1 MRKTVLLMALM
12 ALTMVLASGVAL
24 AINKVG
30 TNGPDTLRGTNE
42 GDNLVG
48 QGGNDDI
55 SGAGGRDVVVGG
67 GGRDVVQGG
76 PFPPR
81 PETPPRCESSPN
93 NNDDLTGGAGN
104 DFLNGNVGTDQLV
117 GGPGHDVL
125 WEEVCFGGNGEAGTL
140 ETLIGG
146 AGNDFLW
153 VRDTP
158 FPVPPK
164 DLVLCGAGRDVASVD
179 KVDVVVGCERVMF
192 RHPTHE
198 EHVRALDKR
207 GLGGRV

>member
-1 MRKTVLLMALM
+1 MRKTVLLLALM
-12 ALTMVLASGVAL
+12 ALTKVLASGVAL

-76 PFPPR
+76 PWPPR

-93 NNDDLTGGAGN
+93 NNDDLT
-104 DFLNGNVGTDQLV
+104 
-117 GGPGHDVL
+117 
-125 WEEVCFGGNGEAGTL
+125 
-140 ETLIGG
+140 GG

-179 KVDVVVGCERVMF
+179 KVDVVVGCESVMF

>member
-1 MRKTVLLMALM
+1 MRRVALVFVAMAL
-12 ALTMVLASGVAL
+12 ALLLASGVAL
-24 AINKVG
+24 AVNKNG
-30 TNGPDTLRGTNE
+30 TNSPDTLRGTNKD
-42 GDNLVG
+42 DNLLG
-48 QGGNDDI
+48 KGGNDDI
-55 SGAGGRDVVVGG
+55 SGLGGPDNILGG

-76 PFPPR
+76 PAPPR
-81 PETPPRCESSPN
+81 PEFPPRCEASPN
-93 NNDDLTGGAGN
+93 NNDVLIGGAGN
-104 DFLNGNVGTDQLV
+104 DFLNGNLGTDRLV
-117 GGPGHDVL
+117 GGRGDDVL
-125 WEEVCFGGNGEAGTL
+125 WEEVCFRGAGESGKFEIL
-140 ETLIGG
+140 MGG

-179 KVDVVVGCERVMF
+179 RVDVVVGCEKLMF

-198 EHVRALDKR
+198 EHVQVLAKR

>member
-1 MRKTVLLMALM
+1 MRKTVLLLASI
-12 ALTMVLASGVAL
+12 ALTMMLASGVAL
-24 AINKVG
+24 AVNKVG
-30 TNGPDTLRGTNE
+30 TSGPDTLRGTNE

-81 PETPPRCESSPN
+81 PETPPRCEASPN
-93 NNDDLTGGAGN
+93 NNDELTGGAGN

-117 GGPGHDVL
+117 GGTGDDVL
-125 WEEVCFGGNGEAGTL
+125 WEEVCFGGGGESGKF

-179 KVDVVVGCERVMF
+179 KDDVVVGCERVMF